1 MKYQQN
7 TTISSDEKELPELF
21 GFLGLSALSE
31 DQKVLIRTELEQVV
45 YKRMMVRLLH
55 TAPNED
61 RERAVDAMKKGDSA
75 TALEQLIATG
85 VDMQSLVMDEIRRIR
100 HELYEAVHRV
110 TSPSVLP
117 AVLPDMSM
125 DAADGAS
132 APITVTV

>member
-7 TTISSDEKELPELF
+7 TTITSDEKELPELF

-55 TAPNED
+55 AAPKED

-110 TSPSVLP
+110 ISP
-117 AVLPDMSM
+117 
-125 DAADGAS
+125 
-132 APITVTV
+132 VTA

>member
-7 TTISSDEKELPELF
+7 TTITSDEKELPELF
-21 GFLGLSALSE
+21 GFLGLSVLSE
-31 DQKVLIRTELEQVV
+31 DQKVLIRIELEQVV

-55 TAPNED
+55 TAPKED

-110 TSPSVLP
+110 TSPSVF
-117 AVLPDMSM
+117 PDMSR